1 MSGEPFP
8 VSVTE
13 VVLPFR
19 CVDAGYRPGSAMAE
33 QFDRAWPSYRRWFLH
48 EGELPR
54 ASYAESRA
62 AVRRWMPEL
71 LADYDGLVAAVG
83 GDDLKARF
91 LSHWCP
97 PALVAACSIAMLGS
111 PHPLLVRNYDYPA
124 VLSDTLALR
133 THWSGRAILGMADCG
148 WGLMDGMNDAG
159 LAVSIAFGGRRA
171 VGRGFGIG
179 LVVRYLLHMSETTD
193 RAAELLVGLPVH
205 MSYNV
210 AIVDAT
216 GDRRIVHVAPDRP
229 ARQEWNWATCNRQG
243 DTEWP
248 AHAEYSRTV
257 AREDALAALAL
268 DPGLDAG
275 ELVSAF
281 LRPPLH
287 RSLTES
293 TWGTIYTAA
302 YRPGRGTLSL
312 LWPGDEW
319 TLEVSGAAEGEHPRE
334 ELALVP
340 DAVTVRTQV
349 PRPEGIA
356 VLR

>member
-19 CVDAGYRPGSAMAE
+19 CVDAGYRPGAAMAE

-62 AVRRWMPEL
+62 ALRRWMPEL
-71 LADYDGLVAAVG
+71 LADYDDLVAAVG

-97 PALVAACSIAMLGS
+97 PALVAACSIAMLGA
-111 PHPLLVRNYDYPA
+111 PDPLLVRNYDYPA

-133 THWSGRAILGMADCG
+133 THWSGRTILGMADCG
-148 WGLMDGMNDAG
+148 WGLMDGMNDTG
-159 LAVSIAFGGRRA
+159 LAISIAFGGRRA

-179 LVVRYLLHMSETTD
+179 LVVRYALHVAETTEHAV
-193 RAAELLVGLPVH
+193 RLLSGIPVH

-210 AIVDAT
+210 AVVDAA
-216 GDRRIVHVAPDRP
+216 GDRRVVQVAPDRP
-229 ARQEWNWATCNRQG
+229 AREEWDWATCNRQG

-248 AHAEYSRTV
+248 AHAEYSRTIEREV
-257 AREDALAALAL
+257 TLSALARE
-268 DPGLDAG
+268 PSLDAG

-281 LRPPLH
+281 LQPPLH

-302 YRPGRGTLSL
+302 YRPVHGTLEL
-312 LWPGDEW
+312 LWPGDAW
-319 TLEVSGAAEGEHPRE
+319 RIPVSGDDEGEHPRV

-340 DAVTVRTQV
+340 DPVTVRTQV